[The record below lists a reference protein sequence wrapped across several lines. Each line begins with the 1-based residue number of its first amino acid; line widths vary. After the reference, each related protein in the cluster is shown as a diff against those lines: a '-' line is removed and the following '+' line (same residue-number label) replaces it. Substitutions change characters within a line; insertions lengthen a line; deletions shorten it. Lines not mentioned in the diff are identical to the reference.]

1 MVDYTDSMPTD
12 AILVL
17 IDKLRGKQV
26 ELSLALKAAWNIA
39 GYAMSQIVKEGK
51 PVVKSDDPRTDSDD
65 ADLLQS
71 IVAMYS
77 VPTGETVSRAMV
89 PWAVLLRI
97 AIKVLMSVLA

>member
-1 MVDYTDSMPTD
+1 MIDYPDSLPTD

-17 IDKLRGKQV
+17 VDKLRGKPV
-26 ELSLALKAAWNIA
+26 ELAQALKAAWNIA

-71 IVAMYS
+71 IVAMHT
-77 VPTGETVSRAMV
+77 VPTGETVVKSMT
-89 PWAVLLRI
+89 PWALVLRI

>member
-1 MVDYTDSMPTD
+1 MVDYPDSMPTD

-17 IDKLRGKQV
+17 VDKLRGKQV

-51 PVVKSDDPRTDSDD
+51 PIVKSEDPRSDSDD

-71 IVAMYS
+71 IVAMHS
-77 VPTGETVSRAMV
+77 NPTGETVAKAMV
-89 PWAVLLRI
+89 PWVIVLRI
-97 AIKVLMSVLA
+97 ALKVLMSVLA